1 MTTQSLLFLL
11 LAAVGVVLSV
21 VLFNLLRLKRREE
34 DILSR
39 KIKRQCKLMDMKF
52 RLLAMLY

>member
-1 MTTQSLLFLL
+1 MTKQSLLFLL

-21 VLFNLLRLKRREE
+21 VIFNLLRLKRREE

>member
-21 VLFNLLRLKRREE
+21 VIFNLLRLKRREE